1 MLQRAAADGLT
12 AYRDD
17 RSYELTP
24 AALVTQTRWSIVS
37 RGST

>member
-1 MLQRAAADGLT
+1 VDDRTARRMLQRAAADGWT

-24 AALVTQTRWSIVS
+24 AAANP
-37 RGST
+37 